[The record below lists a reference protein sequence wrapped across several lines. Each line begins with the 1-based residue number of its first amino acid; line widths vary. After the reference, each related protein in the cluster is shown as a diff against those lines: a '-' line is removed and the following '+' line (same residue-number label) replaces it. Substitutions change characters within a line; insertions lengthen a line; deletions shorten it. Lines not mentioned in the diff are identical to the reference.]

1 MRQRQGLSDV
11 AFARRCRLS
20 QLKLLRIENGEV
32 NLVLHTLVRISRRL
46 GLTASR
52 LLRGLN

>member
-1 MRQRQGLSDV
+1 
-11 AFARRCRLS
+11 
-20 QLKLLRIENGEV
+20 V
-32 NLVLHTLVRISRRL
+32 NLVLHTLVRISRHL